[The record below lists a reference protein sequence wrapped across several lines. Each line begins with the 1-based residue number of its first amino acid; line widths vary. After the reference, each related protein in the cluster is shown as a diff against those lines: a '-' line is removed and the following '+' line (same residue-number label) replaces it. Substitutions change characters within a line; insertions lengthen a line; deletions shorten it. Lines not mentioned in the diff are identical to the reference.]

1 MYFRLNMG
9 IFHCYVSLP
18 EGTTYCKLNT
28 QQDFVI
34 VNVGKLIVVYLLLTD
49 SRKKI
54 ASTDSNCNSS
64 NKTSSCSQS
73 QQVSLTM
80 IDAKL
85 NGFDS

>member
-1 MYFRLNMG
+1 MLVYQRVQ
-9 IFHCYVSLP
+9 Y
-18 EGTTYCKLNT
+18 KLIT

-34 VNVGKLIVVYLLLTD
+34 VNMGKLLVVYLLLTD

-54 ASTDSNCNSS
+54 ALSDSNCNSS
-64 NKTSSCSQS
+64 NKTSPCSQS
-73 QQVSLTM
+73 QQVWLRKLTM